1 MAKWMIKSFTALLC
15 CLGLYC
21 CIGTDIVDDFVEP
34 RVMLGNPIS
43 AMVVGDSYQFEG
55 AYFNN
60 IGVNEP
66 AAFQWTSSN
75 VAVLEVDEQGNGL
88 AKSPGTTSIKFTA
101 NDVSDSVMLMVF
113 DPETIDED
121 SLRDTQQTP
130 GIRTAPLKTVSSYQL
145 EGSATLNENGGLK
158 LELSDDFATTDA
170 LPGLYMYLTNNLST
184 VNNAL
189 EIGAV
194 EKFSGSQVY
203 EIPGD
208 VKINDYSHILF
219 YCKPFRVAVGT
230 GEFMP

>member
-1 MAKWMIKSFTALLC
+1 MAKGMIGSFIVVLF
-15 CLGLYC
+15 CLGLYG
-21 CIGTDIVDDFVEP
+21 CIGTDIIDDFVEP
-34 RVMLGNPIS
+34 RVMLANPIS
-43 AMVVGDSYQFEG
+43 AMIVGDSYRFEG

-66 AAFQWTSSN
+66 AAFEWTS
-75 VAVLEVDEQGNGL
+75 
-88 AKSPGTTSIKFTA
+88 AKSPGTASLKFSA
-101 NDVSDSVMLMVF
+101 NDVSDSVTLTVF

-130 GIRTAPLKTVSSYQL
+130 GIRTAPLKTVSSYLL
-145 EGSATLNENGGLK
+145 EGSAILKEDGGLK
-158 LELSDDFATTDA
+158 LELSEDFATTDA

-184 VNNAL
+184 INNAL

-203 EIPGD
+203 EVPGD
-208 VKINDYSHILF
+208 VNINDYSHILF
-219 YCKPFRVAVGT
+219 YCKPFRVSVGT